1 VNSLHVLFFS
11 CFNRDKGHAGSSRSF
26 GNGACIV
33 VIVFVA
39 TQVWFYMLRWNQLH
53 VMAHDPQFASPVMGA
68 YTSFHANP
76 TRWQLGKELKDLMTP
91 EHTFFDLFKLFVKAY
106 NVKDTFCQVQ
116 ADGGNIHLVSP
127 RFLLM
132 ESCFL
137 HSGALTPFSEAGG
150 DHLIN
155 RLLAL

>member
-1 VNSLHVLFFS
+1 M
-11 CFNRDKGHAGSSRSF
+11 
-26 GNGACIV
+26 GAC
-33 VIVFVA
+33 
-39 TQVWFYMLRWNQLH
+39 
-53 VMAHDPQFASPVMGA
+53 
-68 YTSFHANP
+68 TSFHADP

-116 ADGGNIHLVSP
+116 ADGGNIHLGFSS
-127 RFLLM
+127 LLVNGKLL
-132 ESCFL
+132 SL

-155 RLLAL
+155 RLLAVPRRPTQAIINSSVIAEKPSLGYS